1 MTNDQTDAAFQTLH
15 DAQRQAQM
23 LYMDLR
29 DAGDETGAASAKLRV
44 NRLQTE
50 IDNLINK
57 ELDDWQANAEK
68 LIPQLSDM
76 VDAVQEAVE
85 AVEADVKNAQK
96 VVQAMK
102 ALDKIISTAVKF
114 IG

>member
-57 ELDDWQANAEK
+57 ELDDWQADAGK

-76 VDAVQEAVE
+76 VDAVQKAVA

-114 IG
+114 VG

>member
-1 MTNDQTDAAFQTLH
+1 MTNDQADEAFQTLH
-15 DAQRQAQM
+15 DAQRQAQL

-29 DAGDETGAASAKLRV
+29 DAGDQTGAASAKLRV

-57 ELDDWQANAEK
+57 ELDEWQANAEK
-68 LIPQLSDM
+68 LLPQLSDIAG
-76 VDAVQEAVE
+76 AVQKAV
-85 AVEADVKNAQK
+85 ADVEADVQNAKK

-102 ALDKIISTAVKF
+102 ALDKIISAAVKF
-114 IG
+114 VG